1 MKKKKRNPSQRQMA
15 DANTTKTVATTGLDQ
30 ILRGLAGA
38 GLLLTLYLTWV
49 AWQGQKVAFCTQGS
63 GCDVIQSSQWS
74 TFLGLPLA
82 LWGAGL
88 YAGLLLVS
96 FRATTK
102 MKRWQG
108 MWKLSLL
115 GVIISAYLTV
125 LGLVDLGT
133 LCGWCLT
140 SFALLLATFAL
151 LEINKRKQGLEGKRN
166 GMFLDIGALGLGVAA
181 IMFINSSDILSQ
193 RGDPRLHELA
203 QHLTNT
209 GAVFYGA
216 HWCPSCREQ
225 KRLFGGAANKLP
237 YVECAQG
244 GPNAGMINR
253 CVRAGVSGYPTWVI
267 DSKQVVGVIQPENL
281 AAISGYDWDAGEK
294 QVKD

>member
-1 MKKKKRNPSQRQMA
+1 MA
-15 DANTTKTVATTGLDQ
+15 PPVSRLDYL
-30 ILRGLAGA
+30 LRSLAGA

-49 AWQGQKVAFCTQGS
+49 AWQGQKVAFCAEGS

-88 YAGLLLVS
+88 YAALLWVS

-102 MKRWQG
+102 MKRWRG

-115 GVIISAYLTV
+115 GVVISAYLTV

-133 LCGWCLT
+133 VCGWCLT
-140 SFALLLATFAL
+140 SFALLLASFVL
-151 LEINKRKQGLEGKRN
+151 LEINKPTQGLEGKRKD
-166 GMFLDIGALGLGVAA
+166 MFLGVGALGLGVAA
-181 IMFINSSDILSQ
+181 AMFLYSSDILSQ
-193 RGDPRLHELA
+193 RGDPRLHGLA
-203 QHLTNT
+203 QHLTDT

-225 KRLFGGAANKLP
+225 KHLFSGAADKLP

-244 GPNAGMINR
+244 GPNSGMSNR
-253 CVRAGVSGYPTWVI
+253 CVQAGVSGYPTWVI
-267 DSKQVVGVIQPENL
+267 NGRPVVGVIQPENL
-281 AAISGYDWDAGEK
+281 AVISGYDWDAPA
-294 QVKD
+294 QQATD